1 MKEGTKVKVIDNQSC
16 HWFEIGEVVE
26 RRKAPADD
34 EGSVGFHSESN
45 GLWYMQEGDYVI
57 IDHDHEHAI
66 RLMGEAMNAAINV
79 GFSREVWEGIAAAIK
94 QAEKEL

>member
-16 HWFEIGEVVE
+16 HLFDIGEVVE

-57 IDHDHEHAI
+57 IDHEHAI
-66 RLMGEAMNAAINV
+66 RLMGEAMNAAIDV
-79 GFSREVWEGIAAAIK
+79 GFSREVWGGIAAAIE